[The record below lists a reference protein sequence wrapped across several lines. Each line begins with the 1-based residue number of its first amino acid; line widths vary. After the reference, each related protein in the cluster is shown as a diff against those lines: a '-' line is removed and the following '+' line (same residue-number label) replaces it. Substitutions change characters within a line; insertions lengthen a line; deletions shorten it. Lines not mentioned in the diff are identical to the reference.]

1 MASKK
6 STTDEFGNEIPKVPK
21 KTGSK
26 TTRTIRSSKA
36 EKQGSRAG
44 SSLRA
49 RGIEKGNTA
58 GRRSIK
64 NMTTARS
71 SGAESKVARGKG
83 TTQSARAAGY
93 KRSMSGGTVRSSKA
107 DKAAGSGSNKSLRA
121 QGVNE
126 GRVSRAKP
134 SSYPQSARAA
144 GYKKATTGGNS
155 SFRSNRFGKGKRG
168 GSAQVT
174 PRSNQSMRAAEYKKK
189 HPGKY

>member
-6 STTDEFGNEIPKVPK
+6 SSTDEFGNKIPKAPK
-21 KTGSK
+21 YGSG
-26 TTRTIRSSKA
+26 TVRSTKA

-49 RGIEKGNTA
+49 RGVEKGNTA
-58 GRRSIK
+58 GRLSAK
-64 NMTTARS
+64 NMKTARS
-71 SGAESKVARGKG
+71 SGGESKAASPKTSPR
-83 TTQSARAAGY
+83 SARAAGY
-93 KRSMSGGTVRSSKA
+93 KPSMSGGTVRSSKA
-107 DKAAGSGSNKSLRA
+107 DKRAGAGSNKSLRA

-126 GRVSRAKP
+126 GRVRKAKP

-144 GYKKATTGGNS
+144 GYKSATTGGNS

-174 PRSNQSMRAAEYKKK
+174 PRSNQSLRAAEYKKK
-189 HPGKY
+189 NPGKY